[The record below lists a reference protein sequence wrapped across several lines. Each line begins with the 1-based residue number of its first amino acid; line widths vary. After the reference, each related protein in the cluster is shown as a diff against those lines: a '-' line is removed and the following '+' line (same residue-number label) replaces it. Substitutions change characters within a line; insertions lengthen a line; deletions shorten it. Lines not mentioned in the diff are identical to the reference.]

1 MSTHKSE
8 IAGFD
13 PEEFNLVKMEG
24 YDDCILGVVERFG
37 QTPIVCY
44 DKDMVLSRLEDDGA
58 EPWEAE
64 EYFLFNQLG
73 AWMGETTPCFLSRQT
88 EQ

>member
-13 PEEFNLVKMEG
+13 PEEFNLVTSEG

-37 QTPIVCY
+37 QTHIVCY
-44 DKDMVLSRLEDDGA
+44 DKDMVLRRLEDDGA
-58 EPWEAE
+58 KPWEAV

-73 AWMGETTPCFLSRQT
+73 AWMGETTPCFLSR
-88 EQ
+88 